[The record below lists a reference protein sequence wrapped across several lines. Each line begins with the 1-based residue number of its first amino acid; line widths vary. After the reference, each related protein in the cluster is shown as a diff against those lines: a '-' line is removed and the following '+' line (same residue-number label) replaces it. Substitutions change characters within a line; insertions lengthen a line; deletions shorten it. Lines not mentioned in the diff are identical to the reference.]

1 MKILTI
7 ITNANDNTVYLKEPI
22 KNFQYIKLISC
33 SLYNSWINL
42 KENGKITITDFEK
55 NPPENNVYQFPP
67 GHHTPE
73 SMLYFFKTINY
84 FSIINSPRGILVLL
98 NPENKTITGIS
109 QNLLELFDVIP
120 RFGADLVIK
129 KFKTPHNYFIHC
141 DLMNKT
147 ENLLNG
153 KPSNVLAKFSI
164 RGQPYQKID
173 YISPSHEVFRGA
185 TSRDNFLHSLTISVK
200 DENGN
205 LFDFEGLPLE
215 FEIEIK

>member
-1 MKILTI
+1 MTILTI
-7 ITNANDNTVYLKEPI
+7 ITNLNGHTVYFKEPI
-22 KNFQYIKLISC
+22 KNFQYIKLVSC

-42 KENGKITITDFEK
+42 KEKGKIILIDENQVEK
-55 NPPENNVYQFPP
+55 GYVEISP
-67 GHHTPE
+67 GHYTPE

-84 FSIINSPRGILVLL
+84 FSQNNSPQGILVLPNTGEKNL
-98 NPENKTITGIS
+98 IRITP
-109 QNLLELFDVIP
+109 NLLELFDVNP
-120 RFGADLVIK
+120 RIGADYMIK

-153 KPSNVLAKFSI
+153 KPSNFLAKFSI
-164 RGQPYQKID
+164 RGKPYEKID
-173 YISPSHEVFRGA
+173 YISQSHEVFRDA
-185 TSRDNFLHSLTISVK
+185 TSRDNYLHSLTISVK

-205 LFDFEGLPLE
+205 LFDFEGFPLE

>member
-1 MKILTI
+1 MTILTI
-7 ITNANDNTVYLKEPI
+7 ITNSNDHTVYFKEPI
-22 KNFQYIKLISC
+22 KNFQYIKLTSC

-42 KENGKITITDFEK
+42 KENGKISLIDENQVEK
-55 NPPENNVYQFPP
+55 YSEKIPPP

-73 SMLYFFKTINY
+73 SMFYFLKDLRY
-84 FSIINSPRGILVLL
+84 FSKIKSPQGILILP
-98 NPENKTITGIS
+98 NTKNKYLIKITP
-109 QNLLELFDVIP
+109 NLLELFDVNPKIN
-120 RFGADLVIK
+120 ADLVIK

-153 KPSNVLAKFSI
+153 KPSNLLAKFSI
-164 RGQPYQKID
+164 RGQPFEKID
-173 YISPSHEVFRGA
+173 YISPSHEVFRDA
-185 TSRDNFLHSLTISVK
+185 TSRDNYLHSLIISVK

-205 LFDFEGLPLE
+205 LFDFEGFPLE

>member
-1 MKILTI
+1 MAILTI
-7 ITNANDNTVYLKEPI
+7 ITNSNDHTVYFKEPI
-22 KNFQYIKLISC
+22 KNFQFIKLVSC

-42 KENGKITITDFEK
+42 EESGIMTITDFEK

-84 FSIINSPRGILVLL
+84 FSIINSPRGILVLP
-98 NPENKTITGIS
+98 NVQNKTIAGINS
-109 QNLLELFDVIP
+109 NLLELFDVNPKI
-120 RFGADLVIK
+120 GADLVIK
-129 KFKTPHNYFIHC
+129 KFKTPHSYFIHC

-153 KPSNVLAKFSI
+153 KPSNLLAKFSI
-164 RGQPYQKID
+164 RGKPYEKID
-173 YISPSHEVFRGA
+173 YISPSYEVFRDS
-185 TSRDNFLHSLTISVK
+185 TSRDNYLHSLTISVK

-205 LFDFEGLPLE
+205 LFDFEGFPLE